1 MSSWS
6 ETLGATAQAE
16 LDALLESGVRLA
28 KGHLAAASEFTPFA
42 IVTDTE
48 GRVLAVD
55 LDFSALGKHPEVE
68 QVVRA
73 SLARLRLLAPQIRCS
88 AQVANTHLP
97 KEHTDAVELRLEHAD
112 GVAIVVLLPYKRAK
126 FGNVVDYGQLRA
138 FPSTPEVWR

>member
-1 MSSWS
+1 MSSWR

-16 LDALLESGVRLA
+16 LDTLLDSGIRLA
-28 KGHLAAASEFTPFA
+28 RNYLAAASEFTPFA

-55 LDFSALGKHPEVE
+55 LDYSALGKHPEVE
-68 QVVRA
+68 QIVRA

-97 KEHTDAVELRLEHAD
+97 KERTDAIEVRLEHRD
-112 GVAIVVLLPYKRAK
+112 GAALVVVLPYKRARI
-126 FGNVVDYGQLRA
+126 GNVVEYGEFRA
-138 FPSTPEVWR
+138 FPGSPEVWR